1 VEVAPVAAVVDGRSV
16 SGVRARR
23 FVRKLLGWSPPLRC
37 PVPGWWRRRGAGIG
51 DVRRAVR
58 PGGGWLPRPARWP
71 CWRGGHPRRPGRV
84 ERRRAGA
91 RESGW
96 DRPGPAL
103 CRRPSAPTAAPDGG
117 VFQPLQPPTS
127 AASRRSQRDR
137 RLWPPSNCR
146 CHADR
151 VSYTALIPP
160 ARNPTAQ
167 KYQFWRRRQQSCPPW
182 RGRPYRRISHT
193 YRGSVD
199 HAVRSA
205 GPVRAGRIT
214 PGRRPAMPL
223 AGLLARNPP
232 AAPARKLSRTYTA
245 STRPGPSGSSS
256 TWRHDPVP

>member
-1 VEVAPVAAVVDGRSV
+1 LPLLPPWSMADQSAEFALGASCVNCWAGARHCGVRSRVGGGDVAPELAMSAVP
-16 SGVRARR
+16 SG
-23 FVRKLLGWSPPLRC
+23 
-37 PVPGWWRRRGAGIG
+37 
-51 DVRRAVR
+51 

-84 ERRRAGA
+84 ERRRASA